1 MFDRASPSAE
11 GTGDS
16 PPLAA
21 TIPIPRARITA
32 TGIEALGQDMGTD
45 EDYECDVCG
54 ERFESEAALAEHL
67 YSIGIVH

>member
-1 MFDRASPSAE
+1 M
-11 GTGDS
+11 
-16 PPLAA
+16 
-21 TIPIPRARITA
+21 ARITA